1 MNTYNKKVFYF
12 LIFFNFLVRIFAAY
26 FFGDTKVHMEWGRL
40 VHNLDLTGVLGINVV
55 LSNFSAMPTYAEP
68 GQTVLPSVFMPP
80 LYAYF
85 IYFLKLVSP
94 NFINLVNIV
103 IFSQIILACVSI
115 YIFLRVLIRFV
126 EFKKALIFTI
136 IFSLFPLYVYSS
148 VQASS
153 ITLQIFLIL
162 LYFYFILKFLDKK
175 KFKDLSLFSI
185 VSGLLI
191 LIRGEFF
198 VFYFLTLFYFFVFY
212 KIDFKSFLISIV
224 ISIILISPY
233 IKRNYNNFD
242 TIVLTKSF
250 GYNLLKGNNSDLKVE
265 GSKNF
270 IEKNF
275 NQKNIKIKTN
285 NNYEIN
291 LDNFYKEKAIQ
302 IIKSEPIT
310 YLSLYI
316 KKIFSFLFLDFK
328 SSYPNYYNLFH
339 IIPKILLSILSF
351 IGLVVSLKKRGFF
364 QFIGLFY
371 LSNIMLFS
379 IFFILPRYSLMLL
392 PIQLLL
398 ATKAVKFLR
407 IKFIN

>member
-1 MNTYNKKVFYF
+1 M
-12 LIFFNFLVRIFAAY
+12 
-26 FFGDTKVHMEWGRL
+26 
-40 VHNLDLTGVLGINVV
+40 
-55 LSNFSAMPTYAEP
+55 
-68 GQTVLPSVFMPP
+68 
-80 LYAYF
+80 
-85 IYFLKLVSP
+85 
-94 NFINLVNIV
+94 
-103 IFSQIILACVSI
+103 
-115 YIFLRVLIRFV
+115 
-126 EFKKALIFTI
+126 
-136 IFSLFPLYVYSS
+136 YSS

-233 IKRNYNNFD
+233 IKRNYNNFG

-265 GSKNF
+265 GSKDF

-275 NQKNIKIKTN
+275 YQKNIKIKTD

-310 YLSLYI
+310 YLSLYV

-351 IGLVVSLKKRGFF
+351 IGLVVSLKKKGFF

-379 IFFILPRYSLMLL
+379 IFFILPRYSLILL

-398 ATKAVKFLR
+398 AAKAIKFLR
-407 IKFIN
+407 TKIIN